1 MIDVESRL
9 ARLKM
14 DDGREL
20 NHGLARRADRGAGR
34 GAAVAD
40 VRQRVGLR
48 IARRVVGAG
57 ECHRSRLGSHNRP
70 SRQIALRRT
79 AWIFSRDADI
89 DVIEDRRILPIA
101 RLDFHHDMIL
111 VDRAVAR

>member
-14 DDGREL
+14 DEGRER

-57 ECHRSRLGSHNRP
+57 ECTEAGWARTTVPPGRSC
-70 SRQIALRRT
+70 Q
-79 AWIFSRDADI
+79 
-89 DVIEDRRILPIA
+89 
-101 RLDFHHDMIL
+101 
-111 VDRAVAR
+111 